1 MEGYWYS
8 LSLKNI
14 PQIYLY
20 YISDTP
26 LIPDQNLAH
35 ESWPRDEGQTLFNG
49 LLRTGF
55 KWIETL

>member
-26 LIPDQNLAH
+26 LVEDQNLAH
-35 ESWPRDEGQTLFNG
+35 ESWPRNEAQTLFNG